1 MDEAQRASATAFL
14 PDEESMKG
22 RKPIGIIRVVTLAAL
37 LLTAGCSMV
46 GVKHITL
53 KEYANQRRSDVLN
66 TRTLSDSTVQT
77 LNVIALSRDDCAANF
92 PRCTNTLLYSDGL
105 DDERR
110 LSALSE
116 LWLAYALQ
124 QTDQNKTVDDQ
135 ALNDYLQSARYAYAY
150 LFYTARDPGERAFE
164 TRQSQVLD
172 FYNYAVSQAVNS
184 FFQRLP
190 ELGTDWSRKQVAG
203 WSLLRPNTDVYL
215 GSSNYVPTE
224 LIPSAGLRFSGL
236 RNIYQRDGFGSEFVA
251 VGSAPADTGQP
262 WRESNYVPLTAVLEF
277 PGDDLASVLRTD
289 EVRLYAKNPYL
300 DSTIQLDGQT
310 IPLAANFTAPY
321 GVWLARSGFAKQS
334 IRSLLGR
341 GGLSKPEVL
350 LMQPYDPN
358 RLTVI
363 MLHGLASSPE
373 AWINVVNEVMGDEQ
387 LRRTYQVW
395 EVYYPT
401 NVPVAVNLRQI
412 RQALDE
418 TLKHFDPSGKAVASN
433 NIVLIGHS
441 MGGVI
446 ARLLVS
452 SSDDK
457 LWSVIPARP
466 GLSDADKLR
475 LRERLA
481 PYLQFS
487 PMPQVTRAVFLAA
500 PHRGTPVARW
510 KLARWIGGLI
520 RLPLTLLEEGKNITD
535 AMQGKS
541 ATPGTPAQLP
551 NSIDNLSDTDPFIKA
566 SSTLPISPQ
575 VRYHTIVGVYKSKGP
590 LSDSDDGVVPY
601 TSSHLDGADS
611 ELAVPSWHD
620 VQETPQAIIELRR
633 ILRVHAAALHCLQP
647 ESGAQIPCAHP

>member
-1 MDEAQRASATAFL
+1 
-14 PDEESMKG
+14 MKG
-22 RKPIGIIRVVTLAAL
+22 RRPIRTIRVVALAVAL
-37 LLTAGCSMV
+37 LSTGCSMV
-46 GVKHITL
+46 GVKHVSP
-53 KEYANQRRSDVLN
+53 KEYAAQRRSDVLS

-77 LNVIALSRDDCAANF
+77 LNVVALNRDDCAANF
-92 PRCTNTLLYSDGL
+92 PRCTNTILYSDGL

-124 QTDQNKTVDDQ
+124 QTDKDKTINDP

-150 LFYTARDPGERAFE
+150 LFYTARNPGERAFE

-172 FYNYAVSQAVNS
+172 FYNYSVQQAVGS
-184 FFQRLP
+184 FFRRLP
-190 ELGTDWSRKQVAG
+190 ELGTNWTSAPIAG
-203 WSLLRPNTDVYL
+203 WNLLRPSTDVYL
-215 GSSNYVPTE
+215 GSGDYIPKE
-224 LIPSAGLRFSGL
+224 LIPAEGLRFSGL
-236 RNIYQRDGFGSEFVA
+236 RNIYRRDGFGSEFVA
-251 VGSAPADTGQP
+251 VGATPTQTDQP
-262 WRESNYVPLTAVLEF
+262 WREPNYVPLTAVLEF
-277 PGDDLASVLRTD
+277 PGDNLTRVLTTTD
-289 EVRLYAKNPYL
+289 MRLSAKNPYL
-300 DSTIQLDGQT
+300 DSTVQVDGQT

-321 GVWLARSGFAKQS
+321 GIWLARSGFAQQS

-373 AWINVVNEVMGDEQ
+373 AWINVVNEVMGDEA

-401 NVPVAVNLRQI
+401 NVPVAVNLAQI
-412 RQALDE
+412 RRALDD
-418 TLKHFDPSGKAVASN
+418 TLHHFDPSGKAIASN
-433 NIVLIGHS
+433 HIVLIGHS

-457 LWSVIPARP
+457 LWSVLPERP
-466 GLSDADKLR
+466 DRSDADKQKLKQ
-475 LRERLA
+475 RLA

-510 KLARWIGGLI
+510 KLARWIGSLI

-535 AMQGKS
+535 AMQGKNT
-541 ATPGTPAQLP
+541 APGTPARLP
-551 NSIDNLSDTDPFIKA
+551 NSIDNLSDADPFIKA
-566 SSTLPISPQ
+566 SSTLPISPN
-575 VRYHTIVGVYKSKGP
+575 VHYHTIVGVYKSKGP
-590 LSDSDDGVVPY
+590 LADSEDGVVPY

-633 ILRVHAAALHCLQP
+633 ILRLHAATLHCLQP
-647 ESGAQIPCAHP
+647 ESGDPLPCHPISSGTP

>member
-1 MDEAQRASATAFL
+1 
-14 PDEESMKG
+14 MKG
-22 RKPIGIIRVVTLAAL
+22 RKPIGIIRVIVLAAML
-37 LLTAGCSMV
+37 LAAGCDMV
-46 GVKHITL
+46 GVKHVTA

-77 LNVIALSRDDCAANF
+77 LNVVALSRDECAANF
-92 PRCTNTLLYSDGL
+92 PRCTNTILYTDGL

-124 QTDQNKTVDDQ
+124 QTDRSEVIDDQ
-135 ALNDYLQSARYAYAY
+135 TLNDYLQSARYAYAY
-150 LFYTARDPGERAFE
+150 LFYATRNPGERAFE

-172 FYNYAVSQAVNS
+172 FYNYAVQQAVGS
-184 FFQRLP
+184 FFRRLP
-190 ELGTDWSRKQVAG
+190 ELGTDWTSTPVAG
-203 WSLLRPNTDVYL
+203 WNLLRPNTDVYL
-215 GSSNYVPTE
+215 GSGDYIPTE
-224 LIPSAGLRFSGL
+224 LIPSADLRFIGL
-236 RNIYQRDGFGSEFVA
+236 RNNYRRDGFGSEFVA
-251 VGSAPADTGQP
+251 VGATPPDTGQP
-262 WRESNYVPLTAVLEF
+262 WRESNYVPLTAMLEF
-277 PGDDLASVLRTD
+277 PGTDLAEVLDTHD
-289 EVRLYAKNPYL
+289 VRVLAKNPYL
-300 DSTIQLDGQT
+300 DNSVQLDGQT

-321 GVWLARSGFAKQS
+321 GVWLARSGFARQS

-341 GGLSKPEVL
+341 GGLSKPQVL

-373 AWINVVNEVMGDEQ
+373 AWINVVNEVMGDQQ

-401 NVPVAVNLRQI
+401 NVPVAVNLAQI
-412 RQALDE
+412 RRALDD
-418 TLKHFDPSGKAVASN
+418 TLHHFDPSGKAIASN
-433 NIVLIGHS
+433 HIVLIGHS

-457 LWSVIPARP
+457 LWSVVPERP
-466 GLSDADKLR
+466 GLSDADKQR
-475 LRERLA
+475 VRQRLA

-510 KLARWIGGLI
+510 KLARWIGSLI
-520 RLPLTLLEEGKNITD
+520 RLPLTLLEEGKNLTD
-535 AMQGKS
+535 AMQGKN
-541 ATPGTPAQLP
+541 AAPGTPARLP
-551 NSIDNLSDTDPFIKA
+551 NSIDNLSDADPFIKA
-566 SSTLPISPQ
+566 SSTLPISPN
-575 VRYHTIVGVYKSKGP
+575 VHYHTIVGVYKPKGA
-590 LSDSDDGVVPY
+590 LVDSDDGVVPY
-601 TSSHLDGADS
+601 ASSHLDGADS

-633 ILRVHAAALHCLQP
+633 ILRVHAAALHCSQSEAGTQQP
-647 ESGAQIPCAHP
+647 CPQATPLP

>member
-1 MDEAQRASATAFL
+1 
-14 PDEESMKG
+14 MKG
-22 RKPIGIIRVVTLAAL
+22 REPIKFLRAFVLATML
-37 LLTAGCSMV
+37 LSAGCSVV
-46 GVKHITL
+46 GVKHIDS
-53 KEYANQRRSDVLN
+53 KEYAAQRRSDVLN

-77 LNVIALSRDDCAANF
+77 LNVVALSRDDCAANF
-92 PRCTNTLLYSDGL
+92 PRCTNTILYSDGL

-116 LWLAYALQ
+116 LWLAYGLQ
-124 QTDQNKTVDDQ
+124 RTDQNKTVDDL
-135 ALNDYLQSARYAYAY
+135 ALDDYLQSARYAYAY

-172 FYNYAVSQAVNS
+172 FYNYSVQQAVGS

-190 ELGTDWSRKQVAG
+190 ELGSNWTSAPVAS
-203 WSLLRPNTDVYL
+203 WNLLRPSTDVYL
-215 GSSNYVPTE
+215 GSGDYVPKE
-224 LIPSAGLRFSGL
+224 LIPAQGLRFSGL
-236 RNIYQRDGFGSEFVA
+236 RNIYQRDGFGSKFVA
-251 VGSAPADTGQP
+251 VGAPPVDTDQA
-262 WRESNYVPLTAVLEF
+262 WREPNYVPLTAVLEF
-277 PGDDLASVLRTD
+277 PGDNLASVLDTHD
-289 EVRLYAKNPYL
+289 VRLYAKSPYL
-300 DSTIQLDGQT
+300 DNTIQLDGQT

-341 GGLSKPEVL
+341 GGLTKPEVL

-401 NVPVAVNLRQI
+401 NAPVAANLAQI
-412 RQALDE
+412 RRALDD
-418 TLKHFDPSGKAVASN
+418 TLRHFDPSGKAIASN

-452 SSDDK
+452 SSGDT
-457 LWSVIPARP
+457 LWSVIPERADR
-466 GLSDADKLR
+466 SDAQKR
-475 LRERLA
+475 KLRERLA
-481 PYLQFS
+481 PYLEFS

-510 KLARWIGGLI
+510 TLARWVGGLI
-520 RLPLTLLEEGKNITD
+520 RLPLTLLEESKNIAD
-535 AMQGKS
+535 AMQGKN
-541 ATPGTPAQLP
+541 AAPGTPAQLP
-551 NSIDNLSDTDPFIKA
+551 NSIDNLSDADPFIKA
-566 SSTLPISPQ
+566 SSTLPISPK
-575 VRYHTIVGVYKSKGP
+575 VHYHTIVGTYKSKGP
-590 LSDSDDGVVPY
+590 LIESDDGVVPY
-601 TSSHLDGADS
+601 ASSHLDGADS

-633 ILRVHAAALHCLQP
+633 ILRLHASLLHCLQP
-647 ESGAQIPCAHP
+647 ESGPQLPCPAS

>member
-1 MDEAQRASATAFL
+1 MKRRTPTGILRVVVLATGLLASA
-14 PDEESMKG
+14 
-22 RKPIGIIRVVTLAAL
+22 
-37 LLTAGCSMV
+37 CSMV
-46 GVKHITL
+46 GIKQITP
-53 KEYANQRRSDVLN
+53 KQYAAQRRSDVLS
-66 TRTLSDSTVQT
+66 TRTLSDSTLQT
-77 LNVIALSRDDCAANF
+77 LNVVALSRDDCAANF
-92 PRCTNTLLYSDGL
+92 PRCTHTLLYSDGL

-116 LWLAYALQ
+116 LWLAYGLQ
-124 QTDQNKTVDDQ
+124 QSDKGKVLSDA
-135 ALNDYLQSARYAYAY
+135 ALDDYLQSARYAYAY
-150 LFYTARDPGERAFE
+150 LFYTHRQPGERAFE

-172 FYNYAVSQAVNS
+172 FYNYAVQRAVGG

-190 ELGTDWSRKQVAG
+190 QLGTNWTSVPVAG
-203 WSLLRPNTDVYL
+203 WNVFKPSTDVYL
-215 GSSNYVPTE
+215 GSGDYVPKE
-224 LIPSAGLRFSGL
+224 LLPAEGLRFSGL
-236 RNIYQRDGFGSEFVA
+236 RNIYRRDGFGSEFVA
-251 VGSAPADTGQP
+251 VGAVPADTGQP
-262 WRESNYVPLTAVLEF
+262 WREPYYVPLTAVLEF
-277 PGDDLASVLRTD
+277 PGDSLAQVLDTSD
-289 EVRLYAKNPYL
+289 VHLSAKNPYL
-300 DSTIQLDGQT
+300 ENSIQLDGQS

-321 GVWLARSGFAKQS
+321 GVWLARSGFAQQS

-341 GGLSKPEVL
+341 GGLTKPEVL

-373 AWINVVNEVMGDEQ
+373 AWINVVNEVMGDQQ

-401 NVPVAVNLRQI
+401 NVPVAVNLAQI
-412 RQALDE
+412 RRALDD
-418 TLKHFDPSGKAVASN
+418 TLHHFDPSGKAVASN
-433 NIVLIGHS
+433 HIVLIGHS

-452 SSDDK
+452 SSGDK
-457 LWSVIPARP
+457 LWGVVPERQ
-466 GLSDADKLR
+466 GLSEADKQR
-475 LRERLA
+475 LRQRLA

-535 AMQGKS
+535 AMQGKNT
-541 ATPGTPAQLP
+541 APGTPARLP
-551 NSIDNLSDTDPFIKA
+551 NSIDNLSDTDPFIRA
-566 SSTLPISPQ
+566 SSTLPISPA
-575 VRYHTIVGVYKSKGP
+575 VHYHTIVGTYKSKGP
-590 LSDSDDGVVPY
+590 LTDSDDGVVPY
-601 TSSHLDGADS
+601 ASSHLDGADS

-633 ILRVHAAALHCLQP
+633 ILRVHAAALHCLQSENGP
-647 ESGAQIPCAHP
+647 STPCPAPLSTP

>member
-1 MDEAQRASATAFL
+1 
-14 PDEESMKG
+14 MKG
-22 RKPIGIIRVVTLAAL
+22 RKPIGIIRVVVLATAL
-37 LLTAGCSMV
+37 LAAGCSMV
-46 GVKHITL
+46 GVKRITP
-53 KEYANQRRSDVLN
+53 KQYAAQRRSDVLN
-66 TRTLSDSTVQT
+66 TRALSDSTVQT
-77 LNVIALSRDDCAANF
+77 LNVVALSRDDCAANF
-92 PRCTNTLLYSDGL
+92 PRCTHTVLYSDGL
-105 DDERR
+105 DHERR

-124 QTDQNKTVDDQ
+124 QTDHDKNISDS

-164 TRQSQVLD
+164 VRQSQVLD
-172 FYNYAVSQAVNS
+172 FYNYAVQQAVAS
-184 FFQRLP
+184 FFSRLP
-190 ELGTDWSRKQVAG
+190 QLGTNWNSASVAG
-203 WSLLRPNTDVYL
+203 WNLLRPSTDVYL
-215 GSSNYVPTE
+215 GSADYIPKE
-224 LIPSAGLRFSGL
+224 LIPAEGLRFSGL
-236 RNIYQRDGFGSEFVA
+236 RNIYRRDGFGSEFVA
-251 VGSAPADTGQP
+251 VGATPAETGQP
-262 WRESNYVPLTAVLEF
+262 WREPNYVPLTAVLEF
-277 PGDDLASVLRTD
+277 PGGNLAGVLSTTD
-289 EVRLYAKNPYL
+289 VRLYAKNPYL
-300 DSTIQLDGQT
+300 DSTILLDGQT
-310 IPLAANFTAPY
+310 IPLSANFTAPY
-321 GVWLARSGFAKQS
+321 GVWLARSGFAQQS

-401 NVPVAVNLRQI
+401 NVPVAVNLAQI

-418 TLKHFDPSGKAVASN
+418 TLHHFDPSGKAVASN
-433 NIVLIGHS
+433 HMVLIGHS

-457 LWSVIPARP
+457 LWNIVPERAH
-466 GLSDADKLR
+466 LSATDEQKLR
-475 LRERLA
+475 QRLA

-510 KLARWIGGLI
+510 KLARWIGSLI

-535 AMQGKS
+535 AMQGKNA
-541 ATPGTPAQLP
+541 ATGTPTHLP

-566 SSTLPISPQ
+566 SSTLPISPN
-575 VRYHTIVGVYKSKGP
+575 VHYHTIVGVYKAKGP

-633 ILRVHAAALHCLQP
+633 ILRLHAAALHCLQD
-647 ESGAQIPCAHP
+647 ESGKLLPCAESSSASSTTK

>member
-1 MDEAQRASATAFL
+1 
-14 PDEESMKG
+14 MKG
-22 RKPIGIIRVVTLAAL
+22 RTPIGIIRVVLLACTLLA
-37 LLTAGCSMV
+37 AGCSMV
-46 GVKHITL
+46 GVKHITP
-53 KEYANQRRSDVLN
+53 KQYIAQRRSDVLN
-66 TRTLSDSTVQT
+66 TRDLSDSTIQSLSVVA
-77 LNVIALSRDDCAANF
+77 LNRDQCTANIPNCA
-92 PRCTNTLLYSDGL
+92 NTILYSSGL

-116 LWLAYALQ
+116 LWLAYGIQ
-124 QTDQNKTVDDQ
+124 QTGNGTTISDQ
-135 ALNDYLQSARYAYAY
+135 ALNDYLQAARYAYAY
-150 LFYTARDPGERAFE
+150 LFYTTRHPGERAFE

-172 FYNYAVSQAVNS
+172 FYNYAVQQAVGS

-190 ELGTDWSRKQVAG
+190 QLGTQWTSAPVAG
-203 WSLLRPNTDVYL
+203 WSVLKPSTDVDL
-215 GSSNYVPTE
+215 GSSDYIPKE
-224 LIPSAGLRFSGL
+224 LIPAEGLRFSGL
-236 RNIYQRDGFGSEFVA
+236 RNIYRRDGFGSEFVA
-251 VGSAPADTGQP
+251 IGATPAETGQP
-262 WRESNYVPLTAVLEF
+262 WREPNYVPLTAVLEF
-277 PGDDLASVLRTD
+277 PGDDLASVLRTND
-289 EVRLYAKNPYL
+289 VRLYAKSPYL
-300 DSTIQLDGQT
+300 DHSIQLDNQS
-310 IPLAANFTAPY
+310 IPLAANFTAAY
-321 GVWLARSGFAKQS
+321 GVWLARSGFAQQS

-401 NVPVAVNLRQI
+401 NVPVAVNLAQI
-412 RQALDE
+412 RRALDQ
-418 TLKHFDPSGKAVASN
+418 TLQHFDPSGKAVASN
-433 NIVLIGHS
+433 HIVLIGHS

-452 SSDDK
+452 SSDDT
-457 LWSVIPARP
+457 LWSIVPERP
-466 GLSDADKLR
+466 DLSAADKQK

-510 KLARWIGGLI
+510 KLARWIGSLI
-520 RLPLTLLEEGKNITD
+520 RLPLTLLEESKNITD
-535 AMQGKS
+535 VMQGKNV
-541 ATPGTPAQLP
+541 APGTPTHLP

-566 SSTLPISPQ
+566 SSTLPISPN
-575 VRYHTIVGVYKSKGP
+575 VHYHTIVGVYKAKGP

-633 ILRVHAAALHCLQP
+633 ILRLHANALHCLQP
-647 ESGAQIPCAHP
+647 ETGPQLPCTP

>member
-1 MDEAQRASATAFL
+1 
-14 PDEESMKG
+14 
-22 RKPIGIIRVVTLAAL
+22 
-37 LLTAGCSMV
+37 MV
-46 GVKHITL
+46 GVKHVTP
-53 KEYANQRRSDVLN
+53 KEYATQRRSDVLS
-66 TRTLSDSTVQT
+66 TRMLSDSTVQT
-77 LNVIALSRDDCAANF
+77 LNVVALSLDECAANF
-92 PRCTNTLLYSDGL
+92 PRCTNTILYSDGL

-110 LSALSE
+110 FSALSE
-116 LWLAYALQ
+116 LWLAYGLQ
-124 QTDQNKTVDDQ
+124 RTDKNKIVDDL
-135 ALNDYLQSARYAYAY
+135 ALDDYLQSARYAYAY
-150 LFYTARDPGERAFE
+150 LFYTARNPGERAFE

-172 FYNYAVSQAVNS
+172 FYNYAVQQAVGS

-190 ELGTDWSRKQVAG
+190 ELGTDWSSTPVAG
-203 WSLLRPNTDVYL
+203 WNLLKPNTDVDL
-215 GSSNYVPTE
+215 GSGDYVPKE
-224 LIPSAGLRFSGL
+224 LIPAEGLRFIGL
-236 RNIYQRDGFGSEFVA
+236 RNIYQRDGFGSKFVA
-251 VGSAPADTGQP
+251 VGAPPAETDQP
-262 WRESNYVPLTAVLEF
+262 WREPNYLPLTAVLEF
-277 PGDDLASVLRTD
+277 PGDNLASVLSTHD
-289 EVRLYAKNPYL
+289 VRLYGKSPYL
-300 DSTIQLDGQT
+300 DNTVRLDDQT

-321 GVWLARSGFAKQS
+321 GVWLARSGFAQQS

-401 NVPVAVNLRQI
+401 NVPVAVNLAQI
-412 RQALDE
+412 RRALDD
-418 TLKHFDPSGKAVASN
+418 TLHHFDPSGKAIASN
-433 NIVLIGHS
+433 HVVLIGHS

-457 LWSVIPARP
+457 LWNVVPERP
-466 GLSDADKLR
+466 GITDAQKQK

-535 AMQGKS
+535 AMQGKNT
-541 ATPGTPAQLP
+541 APGTPARLP
-551 NSIDNLSDTDPFIKA
+551 NSIDNLSDADPFIKA

-575 VRYHTIVGVYKSKGP
+575 VRYHTIVGTYKSKGP
-590 LSDSDDGVVPY
+590 LLDSDDGVVPY
-601 TSSHLDGADS
+601 ASSHLDGADS

-633 ILRVHAAALHCLQP
+633 ILRMHASVLHCLQA
-647 ESGAQIPCAHP
+647 ESGAQAPCPAP

>member
-1 MDEAQRASATAFL
+1 
-14 PDEESMKG
+14 MKG
-22 RKPIGIIRVVTLAAL
+22 RKPTWMIRVVAAAAL
-37 LLTAGCSMV
+37 LLLVGCDMV
-46 GVKHITL
+46 GVRQIDP
-53 KEYANQRRSDVLN
+53 KEYAAQRRSDVLT
-66 TRTLSDSTVQT
+66 TRALSDSTVQT
-77 LNVIALSRDDCAANF
+77 LNVVALSRDDCAANF

-124 QTDQNKTVDDQ
+124 QNDKDKAVDDL
-135 ALNDYLQSARYAYAY
+135 ALDGYLQSARYAYAY
-150 LFYTARDPGERAFE
+150 LFYTTRAPGERAFE

-172 FYNYAVSQAVNS
+172 FYNYAVQQAVGS
-184 FFQRLP
+184 FFKRLP
-190 ELGTDWSRKQVAG
+190 ELGTDWTSAAVAS
-203 WSLLRPNTDVYL
+203 WNLLKPSTDVYL
-215 GSSNYVPTE
+215 GSGDYIPKE
-224 LIPSAGLRFSGL
+224 LIPAEGLRFRGL
-236 RNIYQRDGFGSEFVA
+236 RNIYRRDGFGSEFVA
-251 VGSAPADTGQP
+251 VGAPPADSGKP
-262 WRESNYVPLTAVLEF
+262 WREPNYVPLTAVLEF
-277 PGDDLASVLRTD
+277 PGENLASVLNTKD
-289 EVRLYAKNPYL
+289 VRLYAKNPYL
-300 DSTIQLDGQT
+300 DNTLTLDGQS

-321 GVWLARSGFAKQS
+321 GVWLARSGFAQQS

-341 GGLSKPEVL
+341 GGLTKPEVL

-401 NVPVAVNLRQI
+401 NVPVAVNLAQI
-412 RQALDE
+412 RRALDD
-418 TLKHFDPSGKAVASN
+418 TLHHFDPSGRAIASN

-452 SSDDK
+452 SSDDQ
-457 LWSVIPARP
+457 LWRIVPERP
-466 GLSDADKLR
+466 DLSAASKEKLR
-475 LRERLA
+475 QRLA

-510 KLARWIGGLI
+510 KLARWIGNLI
-520 RLPLTLLEEGKNITD
+520 RLPVTLLEEGKNITD
-535 AMQGKS
+535 AMQGKN
-541 ATPGTPAQLP
+541 AEPGTPTHLP

-566 SSTLPISPQ
+566 SSTLPISPK
-575 VRYHTIVGVYKSKGP
+575 VRYHTIVGTYKLKGP
-590 LSDSDDGVVPY
+590 LVDSDDGVVPY
-601 TSSHLDGADS
+601 ASAHLEGADS

-620 VQETPQAIIELRR
+620 VQEAPQAIIELRR

-647 ESGAQIPCAHP
+647 ESGPSQPCPGPSPSP